1 MNFHEAMRE
10 RVWLADG
17 AMGTQLFAGGIPFDA
32 CLEELNLSRPALVE
46 KIHNEYRAAGA
57 EIIETNTFGAN
68 GVRLAKHGL
77 EKQAAD
83 VNIAGVRLA
92 RAAAGP
98 DAIIA
103 GAVGPLGEPRADARQ
118 IFAAQVEALA
128 NGGADCIILETFQDL
143 DEIGDALAA
152 TRSVCGLPLI
162 AQVSPDE
169 RGDLNGGVGPDV
181 FVPRLI
187 EWGTAAVG
195 CNCGAGPDATL
206 RALRRMAQYATVPLT
221 AQPSAGI
228 PTGAGGGLRWPC
240 TPERMAQFARD
251 LVHNGLRDAVRI
263 IGGCCGT
270 TPEHIR
276 AMRAALE
283 QHG

>member
-1 MNFHEAMRE
+1 
-10 RVWLADG
+10 
-17 AMGTQLFAGGIPFDA
+17 LFAGGIPCDA

-57 EIIETNTFGAN
+57 EMIETNTFGAN
-68 GVRLAKHGL
+68 AARLAKHGL
-77 EKQAAD
+77 EKQAPD
-83 VNIAGVRLA
+83 INIAGVRLA
-92 RAAAGP
+92 RAATGP

-103 GAVGPLGEPRADARQ
+103 GAIGPLGEPRADARQ

-128 NGGADCIILETFQDL
+128 NGGADCVILETFHDF
-143 DEIGDALAA
+143 DEVAAALAA
-152 TRSVCGLPLI
+152 AQSVCNLPVI

-169 RGDLNGGVGPDV
+169 SGNLNGGIGPDV

-187 EWGTAAVG
+187 ALGASAIG
-195 CNCGAGPDATL
+195 CNCGAGPDAAL
-206 RALRRMAQYATVPLT
+206 AALRLMAPYATVPLT

-228 PTGAGGGLRWPC
+228 PTETGGGLRWPC

-251 LVHNGLRDAVRI
+251 LVHNGLRDAVRL